1 VIRPSRVV
9 SAGAFLVALAAVPV
23 HAQQPA
29 PDSSAHASATAPA
42 ARDSATVP
50 SRPKLDPSADSN
62 SAQANY
68 AYGMKM
74 VYDNPEEAVRAF
86 YWASR
91 IDPSSG
97 DALYAL
103 WTAKLI
109 TLSDAELDAYLD
121 RGQAKRTH
129 SQLALDSLIYRAY
142 EVNPFLFSSIDGALM
157 RRTLQADA
165 SRIVPRLTAEQ
176 RSEFVARRMRA
187 AENQP
192 SIAYSEGRFQAALD
206 AYAFQL
212 EASRLFGEMR
222 AKKNPSAKEKRY
234 AEMVKVGLAYARAD
248 MHAKRAR
255 IFFQLH
261 ELDSASTE
269 MTAAL
274 SAMEAPDSGADQLL
288 YLSKAIFDQSLGLI
302 HEHDRRFDLAREAYG
317 RALQEDLSYYPAH
330 GRIAQLELEKG
341 DTTSAL
347 SEMDLAVQLEPG
359 DPALRYRYAEV
370 LVHARRD
377 AEAAQQLR
385 KSIALDAEYG
395 SPHLLLATIGDLEG
409 YATEAIDEY
418 QRYVA
423 LAARNDPQ
431 LPRVKMRLAKLSASL
446 ASTQP
451 H

>member
-1 VIRPSRVV
+1 M
-9 SAGAFLVALAAVPV
+9 ALAAVPV
-23 HAQQPA
+23 HAQQAA
-29 PDSSAHASATAPA
+29 PDSSAHASAAAPT
-42 ARDSATVP
+42 ARDSSAIP
-50 SRPKLDPSADSN
+50 ARPRLDSAADSN
-62 SAQANY
+62 SAQTNY

-103 WTAKLI
+103 RTAKLI
-109 TLSDAELDAYLD
+109 AMNDRELAAYL
-121 RGQAKRTH
+121 GYGHGKRTPE
-129 SQLALDSLIYRAY
+129 QLALDSLIYRAY
-142 EVNPFLFSSIDGALM
+142 AVNPFLFSSIDGALM
-157 RRTLQADA
+157 RRSIEAEITTMFPTITPALLSRTIA
-165 SRIVPRLTAEQ
+165 SRMQ
-176 RSEFVARRMRA
+176 NA
-187 AENQP
+187 ANKP
-192 SIAYSEGRFQAALD
+192 WMAYTEGHFQAALD
-206 AYAFQL
+206 AYARQL
-212 EASRLFGEMR
+212 EVSSYPGDAA
-222 AKKNPSAKEKRY
+222 AKKNPNAREKRY
-234 AEMVKVGLAYARAD
+234 SEMRKIGRAYAEVE
-248 MHAKRAR
+248 MHAQRAR
-255 IFFQLH
+255 IFYQIH
-261 ELDSASTE
+261 EFDSAGTE
-269 MTAAL
+269 MTAAISL
-274 SAMEAPDSGADQLL
+274 LQAQDSGDFALL
-288 YLSKAIFDQSLGLI
+288 YQSKAIFNQSLGMI
-302 HEHDRRFDLAREAYG
+302 YEHDRRFDLAREAYG

-330 GRIAQLELEKG
+330 SRLAQLELEKG

-385 KSIALDAEYG
+385 KSIALDAQYG
-395 SPHLLLATIGDLEG
+395 SPHLLLATIGDFEG
-409 YATEAIDEY
+409 YATDAIDEY

-431 LPRVKMRLAKLSASL
+431 LPRVRMRLTKLSAGL